1 MAARDVTNG
10 QLEKMTQDD
19 RSAWL
24 DSMDDDE
31 ELVARCPSGT
41 WHELVM
47 TAYFK
52 HALLDVPMPAGERLR
67 FLEFLDDIP
76 RRSISMLTRE
86 VVAAIKPANNAL
98 VKIIHEARALD
109 RDEDRGQ
116 ASFKLLS
123 SWECR
128 WHALKVQPSLLEALR
143 LSPAARGNLGAS
155 QPDAITIGIIS
166 IG

>member
-10 QLEKMTQDD
+10 QLEKMTQSD

-31 ELVARCPSGT
+31 KLVARCPSGT
-41 WHELVM
+41 WHELIM
-47 TAYFK
+47 AAYFK
-52 HALLDVPMPAGERLR
+52 NALLDVPMPAGERLR

-76 RRSISMLTRE
+76 RRSISMFTHE
-86 VVAAIKPANNAL
+86 VVAAIEPANSAL

-116 ASFKLLS
+116 ASFKMLT
-123 SWECR
+123 SWECKWLVLR
-128 WHALKVQPSLLEALR
+128 AQSSLLKALQ
-143 LSPAARGNLGAS
+143 LSRAGVGKSRFKSGL
-155 QPDAITIGIIS
+155 D
-166 IG
+166 

>member
-41 WHELVM
+41 WHELIM
-47 TAYFK
+47 AAYFK
-52 HALLDVPMPAGERLR
+52 HALLDVPMPANERLR
-67 FLEFLDDIP
+67 FLEFLDDMP
-76 RRSISMLTRE
+76 NPPNPCALVTRE
-86 VVAAIKPANNAL
+86 VVAAIKPANSAL

-109 RDEDRGQ
+109 REEDRGQ
-116 ASFKLLS
+116 ASFKMLT

-128 WHALKVQPSLLEALR
+128 WLVLKAQSSLLEALR
-143 LSPAARGNLGAS
+143 LSRAG
-155 QPDAITIGIIS
+155 DAVDECR
-166 IG
+166 

>member
-41 WHELVM
+41 WHELIM
-47 TAYFK
+47 AAYFK

-67 FLEFLDDIP
+67 FLEFLDDMP
-76 RRSISMLTRE
+76 NPPNSSNLVTRE

-116 ASFKLLS
+116 ASFKMLT
-123 SWECR
+123 SWECK
-128 WHALKVQPSLLEALR
+128 WLVLKAQSSLLEALR
-143 LSPAARGNLGAS
+143 LSPAARGNLGAW
-155 QPDAITIGIIS
+155 QPDGNHNWHD
-166 IG
+166 